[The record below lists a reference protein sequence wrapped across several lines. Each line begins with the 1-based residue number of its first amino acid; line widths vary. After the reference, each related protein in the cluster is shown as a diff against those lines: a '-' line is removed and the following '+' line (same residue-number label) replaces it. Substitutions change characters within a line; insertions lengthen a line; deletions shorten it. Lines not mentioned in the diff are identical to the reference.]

1 MDGKEIEVQE
11 IAQEPGGYEPPA
23 LTEVGRFAELTKG
36 QYSRSKSD
44 DSDAGGYW
52 E

>member
-1 MDGKEIEVQE
+1 MHEIDEQS
-11 IAQEPGGYEPPA
+11 AGYEPPV
-23 LTEVGRFAELTKG
+23 LTEVGRFDTVTTG
-36 QYSRSKSD
+36 QYSRSNSD